1 MRALVLLDGSHDEG
15 IILDGLD
22 ILAQERSLSIVGGVL
37 WKGEGMSS
45 PPPTFVAVERL
56 EQMPPALLKLIAED
70 VPELVV
76 DLLGPTV
83 PLELRNQLASGA
95 VARGVTYRGPDFT
108 YHRPHLTKL
117 ACHPA
122 VTLMSL
128 TRFSFK
134 TALAAHLVKLHR
146 DRASDRAV
154 VIGMNRFGEAYPEV
168 ANGERPDY
176 SVTKVLASLKK
187 GHTTLGNHQL
197 AALASRTLAVGCHAL
212 GMGQTGI
219 GYTSIIPDAAL
230 LAHEL
235 GATLF
240 IYDPDGPSLPSVE
253 VDAHI
258 LVITVETPPEAL
270 LSGLMM
276 HRVYL
281 ADLAVLLYDGSGTT
295 QKNKGAEWKGRLKSI
310 APELAIVQGM
320 LAPEFLGPE
329 IGDNP
334 FLAPDGNHM
343 RINRL
348 NFALEKK
355 GCKPCS
361 AVEDLGK
368 PGRTVKRLEKVL
380 GDGVRP
386 SSIWVDPSGEGLP
399 EVVSR
404 AAEEGI
410 PVGILFARL
419 EDALGEDLD
428 DRLWEAV
435 LRA

>member
-37 WKGEGMSS
+37 WKGQGMSA
-45 PPPTFVAVERL
+45 PPPGFIAVERL
-56 EQMPPALLKLIAED
+56 EQMPTALLELIARD
-70 VPELVV
+70 VPEMVV

-83 PLELRNQLASGA
+83 PLEFRNQLASA
-95 VARGVTYRGPDFT
+95 SVARGVTYRGPDFT
-108 YHRPHLTKL
+108 FHTPHLTKL

-128 TRFSFK
+128 ARYSFK
-134 TALAAHLVKLHR
+134 TAMASHLVKLHR
-146 DRASDRAV
+146 SRASDRAV

-168 ANGERPDY
+168 ANGERSDY
-176 SVTKVLASLKK
+176 SVTKVLAALKK

-197 AALASRTLAVGCHAL
+197 AALASRTLAVGCHSL

-235 GATLF
+235 GAALF

-258 LVITVETPPEAL
+258 LVTTIETPLETL
-270 LSGLMM
+270 LSGLLM

-281 ADLAVLLYDGSGTT
+281 ADLVVLLYDGNGVT

-310 APELAIVQGM
+310 APNLAIVQGM
-320 LAPEFLGPE
+320 LVPEFLGTEP
-329 IGDNP
+329 GDNP
-334 FLAPDGNHM
+334 FLAPDGNHLRLS
-343 RINRL
+343 RIT
-348 NFALEKK
+348 FALEKM
-355 GCKPCS
+355 GIKPCS
-361 AVEDLGK
+361 GGEDLNK
-368 PGRTVKRLEKVL
+368 PGRTLKRLEKL
-380 GDGVRP
+380 LADGVRP

-399 EVVSR
+399 EVV
-404 AAEEGI
+404 AWATEEGI
-410 PVGILFARL
+410 PVGILFAAI
-419 EDALGEDLD
+419 EDTFGEDLD
-428 DRLWEAV
+428 DKLWEAV
-435 LRA
+435 FQS